1 MNLNGGQRPQ
11 DREKGVSTLRTDSEL
26 SIHKPRLTAYCS
38 LFTAYCSLFTV
49 YYSLLARGCLLLAII
64 ALQASV
70 SCSSPDAEA
79 AVEEKKPNRLVHEKS
94 PYLLQHA
101 FNPMDWY
108 PWGNEAFEKARSE
121 NKPIFLSIGYSTCYW
136 CHVMERKVFE
146 NSEIAEF
153 MNQNFINIKVDREE
167 RPDVDRVYMAAVQAL
182 TGRGGWPMSLFLT
195 PALKPFHGGT
205 YFPPEQFRELTAK
218 VIQFW
223 GDQPEK
229 LLETST
235 KLTEFLRKRT
245 AIKGGE
251 GPLTRSLFSAGFGS
265 FEKTYDPHYGG
276 FGQGPKFPRPVG
288 LNFLL
293 RYHRSA
299 HNQKALDI
307 TLATLRKMAEGGLF
321 DHLGGGFHRY
331 SVDGQWRVPHFEKML
346 YDQAQLVCVYLEAF
360 QLTGDSFY
368 SSIARKTLDYVL
380 TLMTRKGGGFYSAE
394 DAESAPAAGE
404 EKKEGAFYVWAQT
417 EIEQVL
423 DKEEAALFA
432 HHYGVKPDGNAL
444 SDPHEVFPGKNI
456 LYVASSV
463 PETSKKFNRSQ
474 EEVLKV
480 LEASR
485 KSLLSVRKRRP
496 RPYLDDKILVS
507 WNGLMISAFAR
518 ASQTFGDPRYRE
530 AATKSADFIL
540 RKLYDAKTG
549 RLLRRYREGESRHEA
564 HLADYAFLSMGLLD
578 LYEAD
583 LDIRWLKQAVALTE
597 KSRELFYDS
606 ELGGFFDT
614 TGEDST
620 LLLRTKETYDSA
632 QPSGSSITILN
643 LLRLSQMTKNED
655 WRKLAERTLIFYGA
669 QLAAGPEAMPQ
680 MLSALDFHLGSV
692 KQIVIAGDP
701 KREDTRALLK
711 KIHEIYLPHKV
722 ILSADNGSG
731 QEYLGQ
737 LIPSIKGMKPLQ
749 GKAAAYVCE
758 NYACKLPTSDLKTLA
773 RLLEPDP

>member
-1 MNLNGGQRPQ
+1 MELRSGERHQIGK
-11 DREKGVSTLRTDSEL
+11 EGSKLRTGAGFTNNGSL
-26 SIHKPRLTAYCS
+26 LTAYCS
-38 LFTAYCSLFTV
+38 LLTARTAHCSLLT
-49 YYSLLARGCLLLAII
+49 RGFLLLALI

-70 SCSSPDAEA
+70 SCSSSDAEA
-79 AVEEKKPNRLVHEKS
+79 AAEEKKSNRLVHEKS

-108 PWGNEAFEKARSE
+108 PWGNEAFEKARKE

-146 NSEIAEF
+146 NPEIAEF
-153 MNQNFINIKVDREE
+153 MNQNFVNIKVDREE
-167 RPDVDRVYMAAVQAL
+167 RPDLDRVYMAAVQAL

-195 PALKPFHGGT
+195 PALEPFYGGT

-218 VIQFW
+218 IVQFW
-223 GDQPEK
+223 SDQPQK

-235 KLTEFLRKRT
+235 RLTEFLRKRT
-245 AIKGGE
+245 MIKGGE
-251 GPLTRSLFSAGFGS
+251 HPLKRSLLSDGFRS
-265 FEKTYDPHYGG
+265 FEKTYDPDYAG

-288 LNFLL
+288 LSFLL
-293 RYHRSA
+293 RYHSSA
-299 HNQKALDI
+299 KNQKALDM

-380 TLMTRKGGGFYSAE
+380 ALMTRKGGGFYSAE
-394 DAESAPAAGE
+394 DAESAPTAGE
-404 EKKEGAFYVWAQT
+404 EKKEGAFYVWTQK
-417 EIEQVL
+417 EIKQIL
-423 DKEEAALFA
+423 GKDNAALFA
-432 HHYGVKPDGNAL
+432 HHYGIKPDGNAL
-444 SDPHEVFPGKNI
+444 SDPHSVFLGKNI

-463 PETSKKFNRSQ
+463 PETSKKFDRPRK
-474 EEVLKV
+474 EILRM
-480 LEASR
+480 LENSR
-485 KSLLSVRKRRP
+485 KSLLAVRRKRP
-496 RPYLDDKILVS
+496 RSYLDDKILVS

-518 ASQTFGDPRYRE
+518 AYQVFEDPRYIQ
-530 AATKSADFIL
+530 AAAQSANFIM
-540 RKLYDAKTG
+540 RTLYDARTG
-549 RLLRRYREGESRHEA
+549 RLLRRYREGEARYDA
-564 HLADYAFLSMGLLD
+564 HLADYAFLTMGLLD

-583 LDIRWLKQAVALTE
+583 LDVRWLKQAVALTE
-597 KSRELFYDS
+597 KSKELFHDS
-606 ELGGFFDT
+606 EQGGFFDT
-614 TGEDST
+614 AGEDPT
-620 LLLRTKETYDSA
+620 VLLRTKETYDSA
-632 QPSGSSITILN
+632 QPSGNSVTTLN

-655 WRKLAERTLIFYGA
+655 WGKLAEQTLVFYGG

-680 MLSALDFHLGSV
+680 MLTALDFQLGSV

-711 KIHEIYLPHKV
+711 NIHKRYLPHKV
-722 ILSADNGSG
+722 ILAADNGAG

-737 LIPSIKGMKPLQ
+737 LIPSIKAMRPLD

-758 NYACKLPTSDLKTLA
+758 NYACKLPTSDPDTLA
-773 RLLEPDP
+773 RMLTSGP

>member
-1 MNLNGGQRPQ
+1 MELGVGNRHQI
-11 DREKGVSTLRTDSEL
+11 DRETSGEFSTDSEFIDQGPL
-26 SIHKPRLTAYCS
+26 RTAHSSLPTAYCS
-38 LFTAYCSLFTV
+38 QLTRA
-49 YYSLLARGCLLLAII
+49 CLLLAVI
-64 ALQASV
+64 ALQA
-70 SCSSPDAEA
+70 CSSPDAEA
-79 AVEEKKPNRLVHEKS
+79 AAEEKKPNRLVHEKS

-108 PWGNEAFEKARSE
+108 PWGNEAFEKARKE
-121 NKPIFLSIGYSTCYW
+121 NRPIFLSIGYSTCYW

-153 MNQNFINIKVDREE
+153 MNQNFVNIKVDREE

-218 VIQFW
+218 VVQFW

-229 LLETST
+229 LLEAST
-235 KLTEFLRKRT
+235 KLTEFLRQRT
-245 AIKGGE
+245 SIKAGQQ
-251 GPLTRSLFSAGFGS
+251 PLGRSLLSEGFGR
-265 FEKTYDPHYGG
+265 FEKTYDPRYGG

-288 LNFLL
+288 LSFLL

-299 HNQKALDI
+299 NNQKALDM
-307 TLATLRKMAEGGLF
+307 TLATLRKMARGGLF

-346 YDQAQLVCVYLEAF
+346 YDQAQLVGVYLEAF

-380 TLMTRKGGGFYSAE
+380 SLMTRPEGGFYSAE

-404 EKKEGAFYVWAQT
+404 EKKEGAFYVWTQR

-423 DKEEAALFA
+423 NKEQAALFA
-432 HHYGVKPDGNAL
+432 HHYGVQSDGNAL
-444 SDPHEVFPGKNI
+444 SDPHHVFPGKNI
-456 LYVASSV
+456 LYVASSL

-474 EEVLKV
+474 EEVLRALK
-480 LEASR
+480 ASR
-485 KSLLSVRKRRP
+485 QSLLAVRKRRP

-518 ASQTFGDPRYRE
+518 ASQTFGDPRYRK
-530 AATKSADFIL
+530 AAARSADFIL

-549 RLLRRYREGESRHEA
+549 RLLRRYREGESRYEA
-564 HLADYAFLSMGLLD
+564 HLADYAFLTMGLLD

-597 KSRELFYDS
+597 KSKELFYDS
-606 ELGGFFDT
+606 ESGGFFDT
-614 TGEDST
+614 AGEDPT

-632 QPSGSSITILN
+632 QPSGNSITILN
-643 LLRLSQMTKNED
+643 LLRLSQMTKNEN
-655 WRKLAERTLIFYGA
+655 WGKLAERTLTFYGD
-669 QLAAGPEAMPQ
+669 QLAAGPESMPQ

-701 KREDTRALLK
+701 KREDTRAILK
-711 KIHEIYLPHKV
+711 NIHERYLPHKV
-722 ILSADNGSG
+722 ILSADGGPG
-731 QEYLGQ
+731 QDYLGR
-737 LIPSIKGMKPLQ
+737 LIPSIKGMRPLG
-749 GKAAAYVCE
+749 GKAAAYICE
-758 NYACKLPTSDLKTLA
+758 NYTCKLPTSDLDSLA
-773 RLLEPDP
+773 RMLAPGP

>member
-1 MNLNGGQRPQ
+1 MELRVGNWHQI
-11 DREKGVSTLRTDSEL
+11 DRETSGEFSTDSEFIDQGPL
-26 SIHKPRLTAYCS
+26 RTAHC
-38 LFTAYCSLFTV
+38 T
-49 YYSLLARGCLLLAII
+49 LLIRACLLLAVI
-64 ALQASV
+64 ALQG
-70 SCSSPDAEA
+70 CSSPDAEA
-79 AVEEKKPNRLVHEKS
+79 AAEEKKPNRLIHEKS

-108 PWGNEAFEKARSE
+108 PWGNEAFEKARKE
-121 NKPIFLSIGYSTCYW
+121 NRPIFLSIGYSTCYW

-153 MNQNFINIKVDREE
+153 MNQNFVNIKVDREE

-218 VIQFW
+218 VVQFW

-235 KLTEFLRKRT
+235 KLTELLRQRT
-245 AIKGGE
+245 SIKAGQQ
-251 GPLTRSLFSAGFGS
+251 PLGRSLLSEGFGR
-265 FEKTYDPHYGG
+265 FEKTYDPRYGG

-288 LNFLL
+288 LSFLL

-299 HNQKALDI
+299 NNQKALDM
-307 TLATLRKMAEGGLF
+307 TLATLRKMARGGLF

-346 YDQAQLVCVYLEAF
+346 YDQAQLVGVYLEAF

-380 TLMTRKGGGFYSAE
+380 SLMTRPEGGFYSAE

-404 EKKEGAFYVWAQT
+404 EKKEGAFYVWTQR
-417 EIEQVL
+417 EIGQVL
-423 DKEEAALFA
+423 KKEQAALFA
-432 HHYGVKPDGNAL
+432 HHYGVQSDGNAL
-444 SDPHEVFPGKNI
+444 SDPHHVFPGKNI

-474 EEVLKV
+474 EEALRALK
-480 LEASR
+480 ASR
-485 KSLLSVRKRRP
+485 QSLLAVRKRRP

-518 ASQTFGDPRYRE
+518 ASQTFGDPRYRK
-530 AATKSADFIL
+530 AAARSADFIL

-549 RLLRRYREGESRHEA
+549 RLLRRYREGESRYEA
-564 HLADYAFLSMGLLD
+564 HLADYAFLTMGLLD

-597 KSRELFYDS
+597 KSKELFYDS
-606 ELGGFFDT
+606 ESGGFFDT
-614 TGEDST
+614 AGEDPT

-632 QPSGSSITILN
+632 QPSGNSITILN
-643 LLRLSQMTKNED
+643 LLRLSQMTKNEN
-655 WRKLAERTLIFYGA
+655 WGKLAERTLTFYGD

-701 KREDTRALLK
+701 KREDTRAILK
-711 KIHEIYLPHKV
+711 NIHERYLPHKV
-722 ILSADNGSG
+722 VLSADGGPG
-731 QEYLGQ
+731 QDYLGR
-737 LIPSIKGMKPLQ
+737 LIPSIKGMRPL
-749 GKAAAYVCE
+749 GGRAAAYICE
-758 NYACKLPTSDLKTLA
+758 NYTCKLPTSDLKVLA
-773 RLLEPDP
+773 KMLDSVP